1 MIATDPHAA
10 IALQHNSSYRPDI
23 QNVVTSQK
31 DSLFLGLELGHGSW
45 LEGGHWAL
53 FSEQTGILSP
63 MPENIWA
70 RGLNAC
76 FISYFK
82 LLFSSDERSSTS
94 LTALSADAEHCCTLQ
109 TAADEIMGS
118 YQ

>member
-1 MIATDPHAA
+1 MTATDPHAA

-31 DSLFLGLELGHGSW
+31 DSLFWGLELGHGSW
-45 LEGGHWAL
+45 LEGGHGAL

-70 RGLNAC
+70 RGLSAS

-82 LLFSSDERSSTS
+82 LLFSSDECSSTF
-94 LTALSADAEHCCTLQ
+94 LEAPRADAERCRTLQ
-109 TAADEIMGS
+109 TAADEILGS